1 MRKGSVE
8 HASKPN
14 GNSLATSAG
23 SKLAFAIGNIRGR
36 KKCAAPFVDAAKH
49 RVRKA
54 RCRACLRTHELNA
67 LTHRNTPRSIEIEH
81 LKRRDAQR
89 HAHTSRN
96 LRRLGNIAIKC
107 LVKRAH
113 SCGHA
118 QGKRQSK
125 CFVARIG
132 QRSCRSRQDVA
143 DKAPTILGCHKRT
156 QRAAARRG
164 KLGHESFPQVRP
176 SPCRPAA
183 QALASI

>member
-1 MRKGSVE
+1 MHKGSVE

-23 SKLAFAIGNIRGR
+23 SELALAIGNIRGR
-36 KKCAAPFVDAAKH
+36 KKCSTPLVDATKH

-67 LTHRNTPRSIEIEH
+67 LTHCNMPRSIEIEH

-113 SCGHA
+113 GCGHA

-132 QRSCRSRQDVA
+132 QRSCRSRQNITN
-143 DKAPTILGCHKRT
+143 KAATILGFNQCT
-156 QRAAARRG
+156 MRAATRR
-164 KLGHESFPQVRP
+164 
-176 SPCRPAA
+176 
-183 QALASI
+183 